1 MSWLLAPL
9 WNYEKKEKN
18 KMKNILLSLVA
29 LMSVAGASMADDTV
43 LGTSATVKLDKP
55 TSAWVNSA
63 YYGATRD
70 TKTNKDT
77 AVALWDVKQ
86 VKARVLTVDVKPVVG
101 VQFGNTAREAALVGG
116 VAVPVANVK
125 GTEFSVVGV
134 VGVGQ
139 NWTRLPNGSIGLVAR
154 R

>member
-55 TSAWVNSA
+55 TSAWVTTMSQ
-63 YYGATRD
+63 T
-70 TKTNKDT
+70 
-77 AVALWDVKQ
+77 
-86 VKARVLTVDVKPVVG
+86 
-101 VQFGNTAREAALVGG
+101 
-116 VAVPVANVK
+116 
-125 GTEFSVVGV
+125 
-134 VGVGQ
+134 
-139 NWTRLPNGSIGLVAR
+139 
-154 R
+154 